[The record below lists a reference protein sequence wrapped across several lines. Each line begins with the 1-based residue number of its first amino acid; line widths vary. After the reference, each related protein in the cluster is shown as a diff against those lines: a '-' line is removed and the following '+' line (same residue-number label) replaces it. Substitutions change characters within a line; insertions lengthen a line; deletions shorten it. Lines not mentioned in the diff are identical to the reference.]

1 MIKVLEAISDGN
13 IGGAGVLLCSRL
25 KNSDRSKIETIVLVP
40 EGSKLIKRLK
50 NIGIR
55 VIGVDCRANRSF
67 DIVSVFKLV
76 KIIKNIRP
84 DIVNAHGWLSFRIA
98 AAICGV
104 KIRLYTRHCT
114 FPLKRFFKF
123 KLTKAAFGF
132 FTKVLSHHV
141 IAVAGVVRDNLIDMG
156 VDRREISVIINGCEA
171 LKHASGGEIRALRS
185 YYGIADDVR
194 VIGINARLERYK
206 GHECLLKAISLLK
219 GRIPL
224 VCFVIGDGSIRRE
237 LENKCEEL
245 GIASNVIFV
254 GFVEDVSPYINA
266 LEININCSIGTETS
280 SLALSEG
287 MSLGKPAIASDFGGN
302 PYMVKDM
309 VNGLIFPQNHSW
321 ALAEKIFLLLNDK
334 ELYSKMSQKATERFK
349 TELNAKTMTEK
360 IEALYEKLY
369 LIKHS

>member
-25 KNSDRSKIETIVLVP
+25 KNSDKGKIETIVLAP

-50 NIGIR
+50 GIGIK
-55 VIGVDCRANRSF
+55 VIGVGCRANRSF
-67 DIVSVFKLV
+67 DIISIFKLV
-76 KIIKNIRP
+76 RIIKNIRP
-84 DIVNAHGWLSFRIA
+84 DIINAHGWLSFRIA

-123 KLTKAAFGF
+123 KITKAVFGF

-141 IAVAGVVRDNLIDMG
+141 IAVAGVVKENLIDMG

-171 LKHASGGEIRALRS
+171 LRPASAAEIRTLRS

-194 VIGINARLERYK
+194 IIGINARLERYK
-206 GHECLLKAISLLK
+206 GHECLLNAISLLK
-219 GRIPL
+219 GRVPL
-224 VCFVIGDGSIRRE
+224 VCFVIGDGSIRKE
-237 LENKCEEL
+237 LENKCKEL
-245 GIASNVIFV
+245 GIVSNVIFV

-266 LEININCSIGTETS
+266 LEININCSTGTETS

-302 PYMVKDM
+302 PYMVRDR

-321 ALAEKIFLLLNDK
+321 SLAEKILLLLMDK
-334 ELYSKMSQKATERFK
+334 DLYAKLSRRATERFK
-349 TELNAKTMTEK
+349 NELNAKKMTEK
-360 IEALYEKLY
+360 TEDLYEKLY
-369 LIKHS
+369 FLKRR